1 MFGLEV
7 VPIDLIKQL
16 EVDKFIS
23 SFKRS
28 GRFEVLDW
36 KKFSDIIDFTPDLL
50 VKFFD
55 DIFLIQF
62 IDKTVPA
69 DVIFM
74 LSILSLSF
82 KKKYEKRYQGEVI
95 IVFFSRGELRR
106 EQVNLIKLAERT
118 FDMIGEIDIRN
129 LEEME
134 SGDIANFM
142 EHKVWYEYMAYFKRA
157 KEKGWL

>member
-36 KKFSDIIDFTPDLL
+36 KKFSDIIDFTPDML

-62 IDKTVPA
+62 IDETVPA

-82 KKKYEKRYQGEVI
+82 KKKYEEKYRGEVI
-95 IVFFSRGELRR
+95 IVFFSKGKLKQ
-106 EQVNLIKLAERT
+106 EQVNLIRLAERS
-118 FDMIGEIDIRN
+118 FDMTGEIDVRD
-129 LEEME
+129 LEEIE
-134 SGDIANFM
+134 DRDIANYM

-157 KEKGWL
+157 KEKVCL